1 MHTCVWSWRCL
12 GVTTLNAIKIQQP
25 CLARAPD
32 DEKKEWQEG
41 WGRTR
46 DPRVIRRRGLLLRRR
61 LALKKNKAKWFKKNL
76 SKELRE
82 KKLRLEIAQD
92 RLRDR
97 IREHGEAQVVLGR
110 ELHLRTLEYT
120 ALLELLQIVRS
131 L

>member
-1 MHTCVWSWRCL
+1 M
-12 GVTTLNAIKIQQP
+12 TTLNAIKIQQP

-61 LALKKNKAKWFKKNL
+61 LALQKNKAKWFKKNL
-76 SKELRE
+76 IKELRD
-82 KKLRLEIAQD
+82 KKLRLEITQD

-110 ELHLRTLEYT
+110 ELHTSTLDYT